1 MVSNA
6 VTLVLAVLLAFLVTA
21 CQDRAEPQRETTPES
36 QSRIAEPSQPARPTE
51 RQRSSPV
58 GADRSNQNSPHDVT
72 AIQAADTAQ
81 GRWPRASVGI
91 GAPEFES
98 VLLDGSRWSLIDS
111 RGTPV
116 LVLIADDGE
125 KSIRALRDIRELQEL
140 SSEGR
145 FQLIAVVATDS
156 EHVAR
161 ELLRK
166 VDWRAPVIW
175 DQDATVTERFLGQDE
190 NGPAHL
196 LLDVGGTVRR
206 IWGSA
211 PTVEEME
218 TALQELGR
226 PLDLGNVNI
235 KSDQTDWE
243 VRQIAEG
250 VAAVISYA
258 DHLGLPRLRPTTVFS
273 YRDLYHGLGLLRGEG
288 GHWMSGWLL
297 RRYWNDTQLASSRI
311 YLPRSDRFSAA
322 LALAKSYVYPYGL
335 ESPARLDPLVLAGL
349 TYHFALH
356 ALEHAG
362 YGLVHD
368 QLTHEVA
375 AWQSSGH
382 AWMSETIYWALTG
395 EMEESTNADNL
406 SIALDAE
413 AQGINQWTARL
424 FGTLALEWL
433 GVTSGQVINE
443 FHSHPVASVPRPSPQ
458 QASSLLSLDLD
469 SFETNLRRTG
479 VIPDGRP
486 RLQIEVKF
494 SDGSAQAVQRVF
506 WCAILREWHGYVDGP
521 LPWWPH
527 SLNRGT
533 RPECYESAIQETGSA
548 AVTLP
553 AGRYDLMYEIGDRA
567 AFVGAFGVTPFGIKP
582 ALLDGV
588 LPGYRLIIED
598 NQIRILEGPGWTSI
612 SVVGFTDYW
621 PGDSLCLA
629 AQRRHWCWRWG
640 PSLSSSV
647 ELAYGIPEGR
657 YWLFA
662 NEARPGMPLAL
673 VELSGPDI
681 EIVERFRGDLALT
694 VDNEA
699 VPSTL
704 IIESQ

>member
-1 MVSNA
+1 MVSST
-6 VTLVLAVLLAFLVTA
+6 VTLLFAVVLALLVAA
-21 CQDRAEPQRETTPES
+21 CQGHSEPHRETELE
-36 QSRIAEPSQPARPTE
+36 AL
-51 RQRSSPV
+51 
-58 GADRSNQNSPHDVT
+58 
-72 AIQAADTAQ
+72 
-81 GRWPRASVGI
+81 VGI
-91 GAPEFES
+91 RALEFDS
-98 VLLDGSRWSLIDS
+98 VLLDGSHWSLSDS
-111 RGTPV
+111 RGLPII
-116 LVLIADDGE
+116 VLIARDGA
-125 KSIRALRDIRELQEL
+125 SRAAVLEDAQNLLDILGD
-140 SSEGR
+140 GR
-145 FQLIAVVATDS
+145 FQLIAILATES
-156 EHVAR
+156 EDVAR
-161 ELLRK
+161 ELLRQAT
-166 VDWRAPVIW
+166 WRAAAIW
-175 DQDATVTERFLGQDE
+175 DQNAVLTERFLGRDE
-190 NGPAHL
+190 TGPAHL

-206 IWGSA
+206 VWTSV

-218 TALQELGR
+218 TALQELSR
-226 PLDLGNVNI
+226 PLDIGKVNI
-235 KSDQTDWE
+235 ESDQADWE
-243 VRQIAEG
+243 VRLIAEG
-250 VAAVISYA
+250 IAAVISYA
-258 DHLGLPRLRPTTVFS
+258 DHLGLPRVRPTTVFS
-273 YRDLYHGLGLLRGEG
+273 YGDVFHGHGLLRREG

-311 YLPRSDRFSAA
+311 YLPRADRFSAA
-322 LALAKSYVYPYGL
+322 LALAKSYLYPHGL
-335 ESPARLDPLVLAGL
+335 ESTARLDPLVLAGL

-362 YGLVHD
+362 YGLVDD
-368 QLTHEVA
+368 QLTHEVV

-395 EMEESTNADNL
+395 KMVVETHADNL

-433 GVTSGQVINE
+433 GVTPGQVINA
-443 FHSHPVASVPRPSPQ
+443 FHSRPVTSVPKPSPQ
-458 QASSLLSLDLD
+458 QTNSLLSLDLD
-469 SFETNLRRTG
+469 SFETHLHRTG
-479 VIPDGRP
+479 VLPDDRP
-486 RLQIEVKF
+486 EMQIEVQF
-494 SDGSAQAVQRVF
+494 SDGPAQGVQRVF
-506 WCAILREWHGYVDGP
+506 WCAILREWHDYVDGP

-527 SLNRGT
+527 SLNRST
-533 RPECYESAIQETGSA
+533 RPECYESAIQEAGTA
-548 AVTLP
+548 AVTLA

-588 LPGYRLIIED
+588 LPGYWLIIED
-598 NQIRILEGPGWTSI
+598 NQIRILEGPAWTTI

-629 AQRRHWCWRWG
+629 AERRHWCWRWG

-673 VELSGPDI
+673 VELSGSDI

-699 VPSTL
+699 VPSRLT
-704 IIESQ
+704 IESQ